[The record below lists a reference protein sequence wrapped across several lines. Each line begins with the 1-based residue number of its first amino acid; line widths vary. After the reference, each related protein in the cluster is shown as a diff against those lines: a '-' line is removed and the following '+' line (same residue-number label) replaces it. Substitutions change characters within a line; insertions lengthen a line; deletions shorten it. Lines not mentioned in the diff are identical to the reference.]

1 VNLDDEPLRHTGHL
15 LRRAQQLHVA
25 LWLRDVSTETT
36 SVQFAA
42 LTVLDQ
48 RPGSSQRELG
58 RVLDLDRS
66 TIADL
71 AARMVRRGL
80 IERERDT
87 EDRRKNVLQ
96 LTAAGHEELA
106 RLRPRV
112 EAIEPILTAGL
123 GSGQRDELRRLLYRM
138 LEHPGGLAAP
148 IDRLGPVDRASGAE
162 PAPIARSARYARP
175 EGLMNKIMVRCG
187 SL

>member
-1 VNLDDEPLRHTGHL
+1 MNLDREPLRHTGHL

-25 LWLRDVSTETT
+25 VWLRDVCFQTT

-48 RPGSSQRELG
+48 RPRASQRELG

-71 AARMVRRGL
+71 VARMARRGL
-80 IERERDT
+80 IQRERDLD
-87 EDRRKNVLQ
+87 DRRRNVLQ
-96 LTAAGHEELA
+96 LTAAGHDELA

-112 EAIEPILTAGL
+112 DAIEPILTAGL
-123 GSGQRDELRRLLYRM
+123 SPGERAELRRLLGRM
-138 LEHPGGLAAP
+138 LE
-148 IDRLGPVDRASGAE
+148 RAG
-162 PAPIARSARYARP
+162 
-175 EGLMNKIMVRCG
+175 
-187 SL
+187 

>member
-1 VNLDDEPLRHTGHL
+1 MNLHGEPLRHTGHL

-25 LWLRDVSTETT
+25 VWLRDVCSETT

-48 RPGSSQRELG
+48 QPRASQRELG

-71 AARMVRRGL
+71 VARMARRGL
-80 IERERDT
+80 IKRERDRR
-87 EDRRKNVLQ
+87 DRRRNVLQ
-96 LTAAGHEELA
+96 LTPAGRDELA

-112 EAIEPILTAGL
+112 EAIEPTLTAGL
-123 GSGQRDELRRLLYRM
+123 TPKQREELRRLLYRV
-138 LEHPGGLAAP
+138 LEHAAAHGT
-148 IDRLGPVDRASGAE
+148 L
-162 PAPIARSARYARP
+162 SA
-175 EGLMNKIMVRCG
+175 
-187 SL
+187 

>member
-1 VNLDDEPLRHTGHL
+1 MALSLDDEPLRHTGHL

-25 LWLRDVSTETT
+25 VWLRAVCSETT

-48 RPGSSQRELG
+48 RPRASQRELG

-71 AARMVRRGL
+71 VARMVRRGL

-87 EDRRKNVLQ
+87 GDRRKNALQ
-96 LTAAGHEELA
+96 LTAAGRAELR

-123 GSGQRDELRRLLYRM
+123 RPDERDQLRRLLYRI
-138 LEHPGGLAAP
+138 LEQAQA
-148 IDRLGPVDRASGAE
+148 
-162 PAPIARSARYARP
+162 
-175 EGLMNKIMVRCG
+175 
-187 SL
+187 

>member
-1 VNLDDEPLRHTGHL
+1 MNLDDEPLRHTGHL

-25 LWLRDVSTETT
+25 IWLRDVCVETT

-48 RPGSSQRELG
+48 HPRSSQRDLG

-71 AARMVRRGL
+71 VARMVRRGL
-80 IERERDT
+80 IQRERDPD
-87 EDRRKNVLQ
+87 DRRKKVLQ
-96 LTAAGHEELA
+96 LTTAGRAELD

-112 EAIEPILTAGL
+112 DAIEPVLTAGL
-123 GSGQRDELRRLLYRM
+123 SATERAELRRLLYRM
-138 LEHPGGLAAP
+138 LEAA
-148 IDRLGPVDRASGAE
+148 V
-162 PAPIARSARYARP
+162 
-175 EGLMNKIMVRCG
+175 V
-187 SL
+187 

>member
-1 VNLDDEPLRHTGHL
+1 VNRDEEPLRHTGHL

-25 LWLRDVSTETT
+25 IWLRDVSAETT

-48 RPGSSQRELG
+48 RPRASQRDLG

-71 AARMVRRGL
+71 VMRMIRRGL
-80 IERERDT
+80 IERERDAD
-87 EDRRKNVLQ
+87 DRRRNALQ
-96 LTAAGHEELA
+96 LTRAGGDELA

-112 EAIEPILTAGL
+112 EAIEPILTGGL
-123 GSGQRDELRRLLYRM
+123 TPSERVELRRLLYRM
-138 LEHPGGLAAP
+138 LEHAP
-148 IDRLGPVDRASGAE
+148 AHDSL
-162 PAPIARSARYARP
+162 PA
-175 EGLMNKIMVRCG
+175 
-187 SL
+187 